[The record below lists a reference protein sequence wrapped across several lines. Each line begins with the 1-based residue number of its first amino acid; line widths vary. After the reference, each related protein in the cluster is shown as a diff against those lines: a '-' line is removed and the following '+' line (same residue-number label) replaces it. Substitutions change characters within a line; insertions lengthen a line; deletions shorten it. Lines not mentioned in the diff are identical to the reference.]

1 VAGTASSRKTKM
13 KAIVRREYGSPD
25 VLDVEEIDVPVVEDG
40 ELLVRV
46 DAVSMNPVDWH
57 TLVGWPYLVR
67 LQGGLRQPKDPQ
79 LGVDYAG
86 TVVEVGKAVTEFRP
100 GDEVFGCRNGAFA
113 DLVRAREERAIVA
126 KPENVTFEAA
136 AAVGVAGLTA
146 LQGLRDKGHVQPG
159 QKVLVNGA
167 SGGVGTYAVQIAKA
181 LGAEV
186 TGVCS
191 TRNVETVRALGAD
204 AVVDYTQDDFTR
216 QGRRY
221 DLVLDIAGG
230 RSWSEVERVLEPD
243 ATLVQVGGPKRNR
256 FTGISI
262 RSIVRPRLGAAFGSR
277 DVTMFIAKTNKED
290 LTFLRDLLE
299 AGKLT
304 SSIDRRYEGLT
315 QVPDALAYLGQG
327 HARGKVVVTFAAD

>member
-1 VAGTASSRKTKM
+1 MIERASSQNTKM

-25 VLDVEEIDVPVVEDG
+25 VLDVEEIDVPVIEDG
-40 ELLVRV
+40 EVLVRV
-46 DAVSMNPVDWH
+46 HAVSVNPVDWH
-57 TLVGWPYLVR
+57 TLTGWPYLVR
-67 LQGGLRQPKDPQ
+67 LQGGLRRPKDPQ

-86 TVVEVGKAVTEFRP
+86 TVVEVGGAVTRFRP

-113 DLVRAREERAIVA
+113 EYVRAREERAIVG
-126 KPENVTFEAA
+126 KPANLSFEDA

-146 LQGLRDKGHVQPG
+146 LQGLRDKGHLQQG

-191 TRNVETVRALGAD
+191 TRNVELVRSLGAD
-204 AVVDYTQDDFTR
+204 HVVDYTREDFTR
-216 QGRRY
+216 QDRRY
-221 DLVLDIAGG
+221 DLLLDIAGG
-230 RSWSEVERVLEPD
+230 RSWSECKSVLRPE

-256 FTGISI
+256 FTGISLV
-262 RSIVRPRLGAAFGSR
+262 SVAAPRLGALFGSR
-277 DVTMFIAKTNKED
+277 DVTMFLAKTNKED
-290 LTFLRDLLE
+290 LTFLLDLLE

-304 SSIDRRYEGLT
+304 SAIDRRYDGLAE
-315 QVPDALAYLGQG
+315 VPEALAYLGEG
-327 HARGKVVVTFAAD
+327 HARAKVVVTFAVD